1 MRLLALANSVEPTI
15 AMNRSFTKEWYR
27 MAGWLLLLFTGLSLS
42 GCQAA
47 HMALPQDLPSES
59 SELTVE
65 GRHLLVFRDS
75 FHFGLYHVT
84 DIHHGWT
91 RGRGFSIS
99 HSTSKYSSSEAKKKY
114 EFSVNEPDRPTWAV
128 QCATTADWSQL
139 ETEGFLGGR
148 FGVEFSSNQQ
158 LVCSLKQEGSE
169 KLSKLVMAQSASA
182 NETAL
187 QGIMTDGAT
196 RIDISATHKLD
207 TTPLQVSTPTGY
219 IFHIKGRPV
228 GAVEVVN
235 KGTVWLNN
243 SVTPET
249 RSALAATSAVLLLYQ
264 DIKKMS
270 R

>member
-1 MRLLALANSVEPTI
+1 MKK
-15 AMNRSFTKEWYR
+15 SFTEQWYWI
-27 MAGWLLLLFTGLSLS
+27 AGWLLLLFTGLSLS
-42 GCQAA
+42 GCQVA

-65 GRHLLVFRDS
+65 GRQLLIFRDS

-84 DIHHGWT
+84 DIHRGWT
-91 RGRGFSIS
+91 RGGGNSVSIGAS
-99 HSTSKYSSSEAKKKY
+99 EFSSSEAKQKY
-114 EFSVNEPDRPTWAV
+114 ELSVNEPDRPTWAV

-139 ETEGFLGGR
+139 ETQGFLGG
-148 FGVEFSSNQQ
+148 GLTIEFSSNQQ
-158 LVCSLKQEGSE
+158 LVCTLKQEGSE
-169 KLSKLVMAQSASA
+169 KLSKLVMAQSAFA

-196 RIDISATHKLD
+196 RIDISA
-207 TTPLQVSTPTGY
+207 TPLQVSTPTGY

-228 GAVEVVN
+228 GAVEVIN

-270 R
+270 Q